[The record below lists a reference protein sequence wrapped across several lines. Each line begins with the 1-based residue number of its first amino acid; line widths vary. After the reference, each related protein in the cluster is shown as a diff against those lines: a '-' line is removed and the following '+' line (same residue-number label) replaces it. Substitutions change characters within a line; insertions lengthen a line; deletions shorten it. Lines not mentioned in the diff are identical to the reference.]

1 MTDNST
7 TAEALIHQIVEDQ
20 VDYKYPGVGP
30 DELTGPP
37 YYDRKGEDP
46 EAPIDKI
53 VLDARS
59 LRTKLE
65 WNLKRHTTTELKEEA
80 DKVRRRVSRDSFSAY
95 EKRAEKQQF
104 FNRPEAG
111 ADFSHWACM
120 AYWSAEEAVALI
132 LGKDPKRVN
141 LINLDEYST
150 QVSPFIQK
158 YKKLKE
164 LIDRAIEAE
173 VVPKQPT
180 PRQSVEWARKIG
192 SEIPVELQKL
202 ATHTDTKNKDG
213 LSETERTSLL
223 KMILGM
229 AVFKYEYQGDASR
242 NTATGG
248 NRGSIASDLEK
259 IGIVLD
265 SDTIRAYLKEAWD
278 KFGDII
284 KTK

>member
-7 TAEALIHQIVEDQ
+7 TAEALIHQIVENQ

-65 WNLKRHTTTELKEEA
+65 WNLKHQTTTELKEEA
-80 DKVRRRVSRDSFSAY
+80 DKVRRRVSRGSSSAY
-95 EKRAEKQQF
+95 EKRSEEQQF

-111 ADFSHWACM
+111 ADFSHWIRM

-141 LINLDEYST
+141 LVNLAEYCT
-150 QVSPFIQK
+150 QISPFIK
-158 YKKLKE
+158 FKNLKE

-173 VVPKQPT
+173 VLPKQPT
-180 PRQSVEWARKIG
+180 PRQSVEWAKKIDF
-192 SEIPVELQKL
+192 EIPTDLEEELEQL
-202 ATHTDTKNKDG
+202 ELPSAPTGGGFDEESETYPLELDIAVTAWRATSRQTGSTDTPKELVRKWVTKWYPK
-213 LSETERTSLL
+213 LSTAAVER
-223 KMILGM
+223 I
-229 AVFKYEYQGDASR
+229 AVVCNWEKK
-242 NTATGG
+242 GG
-248 NRGSIASDLEK
+248 RK
-259 IGIVLD
+259 
-265 SDTIRAYLKEAWD
+265 KEE
-278 KFGDII
+278 
-284 KTK
+284 

>member
-53 VLDARS
+53 VLDARF

-65 WNLKRHTTTELKEEA
+65 WNLKHHTTTELKEEA
-80 DKVRRRVSRDSFSAY
+80 HKTSSPLSSRSFSAY
-95 EKRAEKQQF
+95 QKRAEKQQF
-104 FNRPEAG
+104 FNRPEAV

-141 LINLDEYST
+141 LINLEEYST
-150 QVSPFIQK
+150 QVSPFIQRFRN
-158 YKKLKE
+158 LKE

-180 PRQSVEWARKIG
+180 PRQWVEWAKKNDF
-192 SEIPVELQKL
+192 EIPNGLEEELEQLELPSAPTGGVFDENSETYPLELHSAVK
-202 ATHTDTKNKDG
+202 AWSAISRQTGSTDTPKEQVREWLTKWCPK
-213 LSETERTSLL
+213 LSRAAVER
-223 KMILGM
+223 I
-229 AVFKYEYQGDASR
+229 AVVCNWEKK
-242 NTATGG
+242 GG
-248 NRGSIASDLEK
+248 RK
-259 IGIVLD
+259 K
-265 SDTIRAYLKEAWD
+265 KE
-278 KFGDII
+278 
-284 KTK
+284 

>member
-7 TAEALIHQIVEDQ
+7 TAEALIPQIVENQ

-65 WNLKRHTTTELKEEA
+65 WNLKHQTTTELKEEA
-80 DKVRRRVSRDSFSAY
+80 DKVRRRVSRGSSSAY
-95 EKRAEKQQF
+95 EKRSEEQQF

-132 LGKDPKRVN
+132 LGKGPKRVN

-150 QVSPFIQK
+150 QASPFIQRFK
-158 YKKLKE
+158 NLKE
-164 LIDRAIEAE
+164 LTDRAIDAE

-180 PRQSVEWARKIG
+180 PRQWVEWAKKNNF
-192 SEIPVELQKL
+192 EIPNELEEELEQLELPSAPTGGEFDEESETYPSELHIAVK
-202 ATHTDTKNKDG
+202 AWSVTSRQTGSTDTPKELVRKWVTKWYPK
-213 LSETERTSLL
+213 LSTAAVER
-223 KMILGM
+223 I
-229 AVFKYEYQGDASR
+229 AVVCNWEKK
-242 NTATGG
+242 GG
-248 NRGSIASDLEK
+248 RK
-259 IGIVLD
+259 
-265 SDTIRAYLKEAWD
+265 KEE
-278 KFGDII
+278 
-284 KTK
+284 